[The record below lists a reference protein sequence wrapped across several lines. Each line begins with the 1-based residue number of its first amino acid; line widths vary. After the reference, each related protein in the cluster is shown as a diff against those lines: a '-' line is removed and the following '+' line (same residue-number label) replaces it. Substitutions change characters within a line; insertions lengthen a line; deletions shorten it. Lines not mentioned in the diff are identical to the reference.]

1 MLAGAVGWARS
12 AAELSPRAVADEA
25 ARTFT
30 IAVIGSAVDR
40 DRLVERILGP
50 DLRGP
55 EREHALSVFRPM
67 DQAPVADLA
76 KALSFRIWA
85 PSGDGAIGGRD
96 HRSLPFQGDLVAV
109 TKAMLE
115 LRPDLAVALGRRLP
129 GFRAEACRMVLRDAC
144 RNNAQ
149 ISLLSALPGVLPIT
163 APFLPVSS
171 LADAVLLTK
180 NQVMMVMRLAA
191 LHGERPGFTRQI
203 RELLATVATALGW
216 RTVARQVVAMV
227 PAGVG
232 AGLKAAIAWSGTYA
246 VGKAALMFY
255 ERGRMPT
262 VADIRAFEQ
271 EGRADGQTE
280 VEQLVSPPS
289 DIGAGVS
296 EVAGDAEVSDRSENQ
311 EPG

>member
-12 AAELSPRAVADEA
+12 ATELSPRAIADEA
-25 ARTFT
+25 ARSFT
-30 IAVIGSAVDR
+30 IAVIGTPADR
-40 DRLVERILGP
+40 ERLIGQLTGP

-55 EREHALSVFRPM
+55 EFDHAGSVFRSM
-67 DQAPVADLA
+67 DTAPVADLA
-76 KALSFRIWA
+76 KALSFRLWA
-85 PSGDGAIGGRD
+85 PVGDGAIGGRD
-96 HRSLPFQGDLVAV
+96 HRSLPFQGDFATVV
-109 TKAMLE
+109 KAMLE
-115 LRPDLAVALGRRLP
+115 LRPDLAIALGRRLP
-129 GFRAEACRMVLRDAC
+129 GFRAEACRMVVRDAC

-149 ISLLSALPGVLPIT
+149 ISLLSAIPGVLPIT

-203 RELLATVATALGW
+203 RELLATVASALGW
-216 RTVARQVVAMV
+216 RTVARQVVAVV

-246 VGKAALMFY
+246 VGKAALLFY

-271 EGRADGQTE
+271 EGRAQGQADVAKLAANPSETSLEPTLDDPEIPDGAAHQND
-280 VEQLVSPPS
+280 S
-289 DIGAGVS
+289 A
-296 EVAGDAEVSDRSENQ
+296 
-311 EPG
+311 

>member
-12 AAELSPRAVADEA
+12 AAELSPRVIADEA
-25 ARTFT
+25 ARSFT
-30 IAVIGSAVDR
+30 IAVIGSPPDR
-40 DRLVERILGP
+40 EQLIAQLIGP
-50 DLRGP
+50 ELRGA

-67 DQAPVADLA
+67 DSAPVADLA
-76 KALSFRIWA
+76 KALSFRLWA
-85 PSGDGAIGGRD
+85 PSGDAAIGGRD
-96 HRSLPFQGDLVAV
+96 HRSLPFQGDLSTVV
-109 TKAMLE
+109 KAMLV
-115 LRPDLAVALGRRLP
+115 LRPDLAIALGRRLP
-129 GFRAEACRMVLRDAC
+129 GFRAEACRLVVRDAC

-149 ISLLSALPGVLPIT
+149 ISLLSAIPGVLPIT

-216 RTVARQVVAMV
+216 RTVARQVVAVV

-271 EGRADGQTE
+271 EGRAAGQAD
-280 VEQLVSPPS
+280 VEQLGSGPDGDAAEMADV
-289 DIGAGVS
+289 GAESAG
-296 EVAGDAEVSDRSENQ
+296 GDAERRLGD
-311 EPG
+311 